1 MSNEKRHV
9 SVGVP
14 GFGFLCLEACS
25 DPENPNTSNWVI
37 VMSDK
42 ELGELPEAMSRDEV
56 KAVLLLMQ
64 SAYYDGRHDESRA
77 MTRSL
82 MRHEF
87 KRR

>member
-1 MSNEKRHV
+1 MSNEKREV

-14 GFGFLCLEACS
+14 GSGFLYLEACS
-25 DPENPNTSNWVI
+25 DLGNLNTTNWVI

-42 ELGELPEAMSRDEV
+42 ELGELPGTMSRDEV